1 MLTKENAANHL
12 VSLRL
17 IARNLY
23 PLEGYCTKNQG
34 AAKLATCSGSDSPR
48 AIPSFSALL
57 GCVKWQKG

>member
-1 MLTKENAANHL
+1 MLAKENAANHL

-17 IARNLY
+17 TARNLY
-23 PLEGYCTKNQG
+23 PLGYCSKNQG